1 MIEVKVDC
9 TVAFV
14 RSSLLVIR
22 RLNDGN
28 ILDMSVSLPF
38 PIGPPG
44 VVSIETTL
52 LDVCTIITL
61 LASSALFL
69 RMGFKNIF
77 DSIGSQRELH
87 KWKRW
92 GKSGQSKWSRADP
105 AQILL
110 YFTVNAAMKTK
121 RQLIFL
127 GLGQVLIAH
136 VYLVMMFTISDPTFA
151 DKEPYSLLFLF
162 VYTLALTMG
171 LKVTWDLVLR
181 ELGLILDMRLAWAWV
196 VSKLKDKTF
205 HSKKVKLNDG
215 SQESL
220 VFSLFDHDLGGH
232 KSKQGSEE
240 VNESSGYVSG
250 GYSSGEEGRNRR
262 KSIATGGLYRAKME
276 ALQRKSAACAALFN
290 LFNLKPCSMPCGVF
304 PPFSVEIAE
313 EKLAAIS
320 LDLATLEVSI
330 IEGAQKEK
338 LSHKAQREGAA
349 AASDMDAM
357 DVAAIGLLSTRY
369 IRQKN
374 RSAFFHLVLWMLNA
388 VAVLGL
394 TYAITSFFDP
404 SVAWLSITT
413 TSTSGDPI
421 VESTANHSLSHPIVR
436 SGLLVADVALALE
449 ALAIFSKYQL

>member
-1 MIEVKVDC
+1 MLISSFEPITTMIEVKVDC

-250 GYSSGEEGRNRR
+250 GYSSGEGVIRR
-262 KSIATGGLYRAKME
+262 TLNDR
-276 ALQRKSAACAALFN
+276 
-290 LFNLKPCSMPCGVF
+290 
-304 PPFSVEIAE
+304 
-313 EKLAAIS
+313 IS
-320 LDLATLEVSI
+320 
-330 IEGAQKEK
+330 
-338 LSHKAQREGAA
+338 
-349 AASDMDAM
+349 
-357 DVAAIGLLSTRY
+357 
-369 IRQKN
+369 
-374 RSAFFHLVLWMLNA
+374 
-388 VAVLGL
+388 
-394 TYAITSFFDP
+394 
-404 SVAWLSITT
+404 
-413 TSTSGDPI
+413 
-421 VESTANHSLSHPIVR
+421 
-436 SGLLVADVALALE
+436 
-449 ALAIFSKYQL
+449 